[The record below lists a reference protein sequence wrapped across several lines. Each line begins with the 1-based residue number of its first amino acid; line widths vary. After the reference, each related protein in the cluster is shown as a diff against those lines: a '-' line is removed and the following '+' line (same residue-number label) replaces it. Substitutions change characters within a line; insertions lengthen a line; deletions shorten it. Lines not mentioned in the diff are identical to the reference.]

1 MATRLAVVG
10 GRGWLGRAIVQE
22 ALAAGMAARTV
33 SRAPGPGTVLADPA
47 DPGSL
52 ARALAACDVVVNAG
66 GCRADTP
73 EALRA
78 ANVDLPDRL
87 AGLSVD
93 RGFRLVH
100 LGSAAE
106 YGPGVAGPERVGEDS
121 PCFPTSRYGTTKL
134 LGCEAVLGWRARGA
148 AAVVA
153 RVFNV
158 ADAELPD
165 GSPLQDIVDQL
176 RPVAG
181 PDGNGCGT
189 VAIGDP
195 TTVRDISTR
204 AWVAEAVVALAAAPI
219 TAGGPGVVN
228 VCSGRPTAFGELAGS
243 VARRLGA
250 TVAVVDR
257 GWPRAG
263 HIVGD
268 PTRLHA
274 LAPHL
279 RADTPRHLVEALADA
294 AAPARSR
301 GDRTCA
307 SHMPSDT
314 VLPAGVEPEPSW
326 SRR

>member
-22 ALAAGMAARTV
+22 ARAAGSVAVPV
-33 SRAPGPGTVLADPA
+33 SRAPAPGMVVADPA
-47 DPGSL
+47 DPASL
-52 ARALAACDVVVNAG
+52 ARALDGCDVVVNAG
-66 GCRADTP
+66 GCRAGTP
-73 EALRA
+73 EALA
-78 ANVDLPDRL
+78 TANVDLPDRL
-87 AGLSVD
+87 AGLAVD

-106 YGPGVAGPERVGEDS
+106 YGPGVAGPARVEEGS
-121 PCFPTSRYGTTKL
+121 ACSPTSRYGTTKL
-134 LGCEAVLGWRARGA
+134 LGCEAVVRWRARGA

-176 RPVAG
+176 RPLAG
-181 PDGNGCGT
+181 RPGGT

-204 AWVAEAVVALAAAPI
+204 AWVAEAVVALATAPI
-219 TAGGPGVVN
+219 SADGPGVVN
-228 VCSGRPTAFGELAGS
+228 VCSGRPTAFGELAGA

-250 TVAVVDR
+250 TVAVLDR

-263 HIVGD
+263 RIVGD
-268 PTRLHA
+268 PTRLHV
-274 LAPHL
+274 LVPHL

-294 AAPARSR
+294 AAPGRPR

-307 SHMPSDT
+307 SPELSDA
-314 VLPAGVEPEPSW
+314 VLPAGAGPEPSW